1 MEFILRKWTE
11 KDIESLLKHANNI
24 KIAKFLTNQ
33 FPYPYTKEDGQKFL
47 SFVTGEWADKILAI
61 DIKGEAVGSIGV
73 FPQTD
78 IHEKNA
84 EMGYWL
90 SEMYWGKGIMT
101 EAIRQMCEY
110 GFRQFDI
117 TRIYARPFGTNRASQ
132 KVLEKAGFTL
142 EARFTDALFK
152 NGEFMDELIY
162 SIRKDPA
169 ITSKTI

>member
-11 KDIESLLKHANNI
+11 KELESLVKHANNF

-33 FPYPYTKEDGQKFL
+33 FPYPYTKEAGQKFL
-47 SFVTGEWADKILAI
+47 SFVADQCSDKILAI

-73 FPQTD
+73 FPQGD

-101 EAIRQMCEY
+101 EAINQMCEY

-117 TRIYARPFGTNRASQ
+117 TRIYARPFGINRASPR
-132 KVLEKAGFTL
+132 VLEKAGFTL
-142 EARFTDALFK
+142 EARFPNALFK

-162 SIRKDPA
+162 SIRKDTA
-169 ITSKTI
+169 K